1 MLTEQDKGL
10 KVVRKQGQAVSEK
23 EGETKNSPNLTPNRK
38 RKGVT
43 ETQPTFCGD
52 LDVGTG
58 DCDLMFLAEEPAD
71 RSEGGRER
79 ETVGERERI
88 KQGKFKLEECFL
100 AFTRMTQHE
109 SCKHTHM
116 EPRGPVA

>member
-1 MLTEQDKGL
+1 MLTEQDKGPRA
-10 KVVRKQGQAVSEK
+10 VSKQGQTVTEK
-23 EGETKNSPNLTPNRK
+23 ERETKNSPNLRPNRK

-71 RSEGGRER
+71 RLEGGRE
-79 ETVGERERI
+79 GERDRQTDSRREREKKTGQI
-88 KQGKFKLEECFL
+88 QIRGVF
-100 AFTRMTQHE
+100 
-109 SCKHTHM
+109 SCIHQDDT
-116 EPRGPVA
+116 A